1 MENEKEKE
9 KEKDFSIYRKNDIL
23 LIKNNKSINTK
34 NESLEINS
42 SYFTLKTSK
51 EKNDLG
57 TKIIDCIGI
66 IGIITLENSTYLIT
80 ITDAKLICSISKK
93 EIYKIIETNFIKF
106 NEENDEDDFC
116 CEEGRSED
124 DKNEEKDNENINND
138 VQDNDEEI
146 IKSLQNLFKTGF
158 YFSNKYDLANSITS
172 YNQIL
177 DFYKNDKLLGDYD
190 HIINGNKNY
199 LANIKLVE
207 KILSEEE
214 KDKINIKFYFSNVIY
229 GNIECFSYEKQK
241 IRIILISR
249 RYLWNYGIYEYRKG
263 LSKYGGNS
271 NQIETE
277 LIMVYNNNEI
287 FSNIFMTGYLPIYFR
302 QNVDNSK
309 VNKAFIKY
317 FKSLIDEYNI
327 LFLFALKKDNG
338 KYIDKFKN
346 MLIKNK
352 NSLSHNI
359 KYFEIKTD
367 GNNIYDILNNLKVKK
382 DLIEFVGYNHSI
394 DIKIDKEIS
403 QIGIFYLLSMD
414 EKILNE
420 NEFYLIYDII
430 YHFLIYLNKSNNN
443 VPLFL
448 EENKKINFNQ
458 ENDIEMNN
466 NDEAKEFIDKLKIII
481 KSRHEELYHQYYSN
495 NNSEE
500 SAKKNQRIFELLF
513 ENNFKHKTIQDNLN
527 NLKEDFSVSQNLK
540 VYVATWNVAGLELN
554 QNSNIDLDSWLL
566 PKDSN
571 IIPDIYFVGLQEVVE
586 LKASNIIMA
595 NQDKIHEILYE
606 WDTIINKTIQKIG
619 KYKKFSEMNLIGIN
633 FYCYILEDKFN
644 KISNISTK
652 RIKTGLGGTTG
663 NKGSCCLYFEYET
676 TSISVVCSHLCAG
689 ESKNKNKNRQS
700 ELRYILNLSLDSFFN
715 SGELSHLMKEEFDLF
730 DLSQSI
736 DNNENNY
743 HNTKRT
749 KSDIFELYK
758 DSGIQHFEE
767 NENARIIK
775 NSDIWI
781 IFGDLNFRVETEYE
795 DFSDFIEN
803 KNPWNKLIGY
813 DQFTKF
819 KLASLDLFGRIEEDP
834 INFPPTYKYIKN
846 TNEFDYKTKNLDKKK
861 SSEVN
866 GIKTSKRKKNP
877 SWCDRIIYKKNAFI
891 TKNGQK
897 IIKGIE
903 YNSIMND
910 NFKVSDHRPVYQI
923 FDVITFKEDK
933 AKKDLLEKEISQ
945 NEVLGIS
952 NKYLKKK
959 KFDF

>member
-9 KEKDFSIYRKNDIL
+9 KEFSIYRKNDLL

-42 SYFTLKTSK
+42 SYFTLKTNK

-66 IGIITLENSTYLIT
+66 IGIITLENSSYLIT

-106 NEENDEDDFC
+106 NEENDENDFC
-116 CEEGRSED
+116 CEEGGSED

-177 DFYKNDKLLGDYD
+177 EFYKKDKLLGDYD

-199 LANIKLVE
+199 LANIKLIE

-241 IRIILISR
+241 IQIILISR
-249 RYLWNYGIYEYRKG
+249 RYLWNYGIFEYRKG

-367 GNNIYDILNNLKVKK
+367 ENNIYDILNNLKVKK

-430 YHFLIYLNKSNNN
+430 YHFLIYLNKINNN

-458 ENDIEMNN
+458 ENNIEMNN

-481 KSRHEELYHQYYSN
+481 KSRHEELYQQYYSN

-500 SAKKNQRIFELLF
+500 SAKKNQRILELLF

-571 IIPDIYFVGLQEVVE
+571 IIPDIYFIGLQEVVE

-689 ESKNKNKNRQS
+689 ESKNKNKSRQS

-743 HNTKRT
+743 NNTKRT

-846 TNEFDYKTKNLDKKK
+846 TNEFDYKTKNLEKKK
-861 SSEVN
+861 NNEEN

-933 AKKDLLEKEISQ
+933 TKKDLLEKEISQ

>member
-9 KEKDFSIYRKNDIL
+9 KEFSIYRKNDLL

-42 SYFTLKTSK
+42 SYFTLKTNK

-116 CEEGRSED
+116 CEEGGSED

-177 DFYKNDKLLGDYD
+177 EFYKKDKLLGDYD

-199 LANIKLVE
+199 LANIKLIE

-241 IRIILISR
+241 IQIILISR

-327 LFLFALKKDNG
+327 LFLFALKKNNG

-367 GNNIYDILNNLKVKK
+367 ENNIYDILNNLKVKK

-420 NEFYLIYDII
+420 NEFYLLYII
-430 YHFLIYLNKSNNN
+430 S
-443 VPLFL
+443 
-448 EENKKINFNQ
+448 
-458 ENDIEMNN
+458 
-466 NDEAKEFIDKLKIII
+466 
-481 KSRHEELYHQYYSN
+481 
-495 NNSEE
+495 
-500 SAKKNQRIFELLF
+500 
-513 ENNFKHKTIQDNLN
+513 
-527 NLKEDFSVSQNLK
+527 
-540 VYVATWNVAGLELN
+540 
-554 QNSNIDLDSWLL
+554 
-566 PKDSN
+566 
-571 IIPDIYFVGLQEVVE
+571 
-586 LKASNIIMA
+586 
-595 NQDKIHEILYE
+595 
-606 WDTIINKTIQKIG
+606 
-619 KYKKFSEMNLIGIN
+619 
-633 FYCYILEDKFN
+633 
-644 KISNISTK
+644 
-652 RIKTGLGGTTG
+652 
-663 NKGSCCLYFEYET
+663 
-676 TSISVVCSHLCAG
+676 
-689 ESKNKNKNRQS
+689 
-700 ELRYILNLSLDSFFN
+700 
-715 SGELSHLMKEEFDLF
+715 
-730 DLSQSI
+730 
-736 DNNENNY
+736 
-743 HNTKRT
+743 
-749 KSDIFELYK
+749 
-758 DSGIQHFEE
+758 
-767 NENARIIK
+767 
-775 NSDIWI
+775 
-781 IFGDLNFRVETEYE
+781 
-795 DFSDFIEN
+795 
-803 KNPWNKLIGY
+803 
-813 DQFTKF
+813 
-819 KLASLDLFGRIEEDP
+819 
-834 INFPPTYKYIKN
+834 
-846 TNEFDYKTKNLDKKK
+846 
-861 SSEVN
+861 
-866 GIKTSKRKKNP
+866 
-877 SWCDRIIYKKNAFI
+877 
-891 TKNGQK
+891 
-897 IIKGIE
+897 
-903 YNSIMND
+903 
-910 NFKVSDHRPVYQI
+910 
-923 FDVITFKEDK
+923 
-933 AKKDLLEKEISQ
+933 
-945 NEVLGIS
+945 
-952 NKYLKKK
+952 
-959 KFDF
+959 

>member
-9 KEKDFSIYRKNDIL
+9 KEFSIYRKNDLL

-106 NEENDEDDFC
+106 NGENDEDDFC
-116 CEEGRSED
+116 CEEGGSED
-124 DKNEEKDNENINND
+124 DKNEEKDNENTNND

-199 LANIKLVE
+199 LANIKLIE

-241 IRIILISR
+241 IQIILISR

-309 VNKAFIKY
+309 VNKALIKY

-367 GNNIYDILNNLKVKK
+367 ENNIYDILNNLKAKK

-443 VPLFL
+443 APLFL
-448 EENKKINFNQ
+448 EENKKIIFNQ

-466 NDEAKEFIDKLKIII
+466 NDETKEFMDKLKIII
-481 KSRHEELYHQYYSN
+481 KSRYEELYQQYYSN

-527 NLKEDFSVSQNLK
+527 NLKEDFSVTQNLK

-736 DNNENNY
+736 DNNENSD

-758 DSGIQHFEE
+758 DNGIQHLEE
-767 NENARIIK
+767 NENTRIIK

-803 KNPWNKLIGY
+803 KNSWNKLIGY

-846 TNEFDYKTKNLDKKK
+846 TNEFDYKTKDLEKKK
-861 SSEVN
+861 NNDEN

>member
-9 KEKDFSIYRKNDIL
+9 KEFSIYRKNDLL

-116 CEEGRSED
+116 CEEGGSED

-177 DFYKNDKLLGDYD
+177 EFYKKDKLLGDYD

-199 LANIKLVE
+199 LANIKLIE

-241 IRIILISR
+241 IQIILISR

-367 GNNIYDILNNLKVKK
+367 ENNIYDILNNLKVKK

-458 ENDIEMNN
+458 ENNIEMNN

-481 KSRHEELYHQYYSN
+481 KSRHEELYQQHYIN
-495 NNSEE
+495 NNNEE
-500 SAKKNQRIFELLF
+500 SAKKNQRILELLF

-689 ESKNKNKNRQS
+689 ESKNKNKSRQS

-743 HNTKRT
+743 NNTKRT

-933 AKKDLLEKEISQ
+933 TKKDLLEKEISQ